1 MAFET
6 SLEIESH
13 CGVKQERSVPH
24 SHSAHIIA
32 LPLPLTPGTRLG
44 VYEVIAS
51 IGAGGMGQVF
61 RARDTKLDR
70 DVAIKILPEAF
81 AHDADRL
88 ARFQREAKT
97 LASLNHPNIAGIY
110 GLEESGGMTALV
122 MELVEGDDLSQRIA
136 RGAIPL
142 DEALAIARQIAEA
155 LEAAHEQGIVHRDL
169 KPANIKL
176 RSDGV
181 VKVLDFGLAKLAQ
194 PEATRGHPDV
204 TASPTITS
212 PAMMT
217 GVGVILG
224 TAAYMSPEQAKG
236 READKR
242 SDIWAFGCVLYEML
256 TGRRPFDGEDMAD
269 VLGAVV
275 RLEPAWEA
283 LPSDV
288 PAPVRTLLRQC
299 LVKDRRQRVGDIAAV
314 LFVLD
319 HQASL
324 APARTVAPRSTRVAW
339 LVAALS
345 AIALIVTAVVALRM
359 SRSGAP
365 ASDPVQFTIAPPENT
380 VFRGPAAGGTGTIA
394 QLAVSP
400 DGRNI
405 AFVAGAQSE
414 FQLWLRPVA
423 SADARAIQGTEGAAF
438 PFWSHDSRFIAF
450 FAGGKLKKVAIAGG
464 PPTVVADVADGGGG
478 SWSRDNVIVFGTMG
492 SGVFRVPSASGVPAA
507 VTALADGETAH
518 RWPHFLPDGRHF
530 FYTGVTGACCPP
542 AKPGTIKIGSLDQGE
557 PAVAL
562 FQADSSATYASNHVL
577 FARDQTLMAQAF
589 DPDTRQLAGDAVPV
603 AERISAEGSRYVSV
617 SVSENGTL
625 VYAVGGSLDP
635 LQLTWFDRA
644 GKILGALGEGGVDA
658 NLSLSPDERQ
668 VAVAVRS
675 GSPENLDIWTIDI
688 ARNVRNRV
696 TSDAQPEGWPVWSP
710 DGTRIVFG
718 SGAPSAG
725 VLPEKARLVQT
736 LVNGSGAN
744 ETLLEAVDTP
754 SRPCGPRQ
762 CTLMPTD
769 WSADGRFV
777 LYTFFGTFPQTLDI
791 WVLPLFGERKP
802 FPVIHTEFLESQGTF
817 SPNFR
822 WIAYTTN
829 ETGQPNV
836 YVQPFLRGGEK
847 HRISPN
853 GGRNPHWRADG
864 RELFYLD
871 ASGTMTVVPID
882 ATDTFGLPKALFPT
896 GLVSVNNMYTV
907 TRDGQRFLVDA
918 GPLALGLAQ
927 RPQITPLTV
936 IVNWTSTLQK

>member
-1 MAFET
+1 LA
-6 SLEIESH
+6 
-13 CGVKQERSVPH
+13 
-24 SHSAHIIA
+24 
-32 LPLPLTPGTRLG
+32 LTPGTRLG
-44 VYEVIAS
+44 VYEIVAH
-51 IGAGGMGQVF
+51 IGEGGMGSVY
-61 RARDTKLDR
+61 RARDTKLNR
-70 DVAIKILPEAF
+70 DVALKVLPDAF
-81 AHDADRL
+81 ASDADRL
-88 ARFQREAKT
+88 ARFTREAHT
-97 LASLNHPNIAGIY
+97 LASLNHPNIAHIH
-110 GLEESGGMTALV
+110 GLEESSGVRALV

-136 RGAIPL
+136 RGAIPV
-142 DEALAIARQIAEA
+142 DEALPIAKQIAEG
-155 LEAAHEQGIVHRDL
+155 LEAAHQQGIVHRDL

-176 RSDGV
+176 RPDGA
-181 VKVLDFGLAKLAQ
+181 VKVLDFGLAKALA
-194 PEATRGHPDV
+194 PEQDSASALHRSL
-204 TASPTITS
+204 SPTITS
-212 PAMMT
+212 PAMLT
-217 GVGVILG
+217 GAGIVLG
-224 TAAYMSPEQAKG
+224 TAAYMAPEQAKG

-256 TGRRPFDGEDMAD
+256 TGRRPFDGEDMTD

-275 RLEPAWEA
+275 RLEPSWEA
-283 LPSDV
+283 LTPDV

-314 LFVLD
+314 LFVLE
-319 HQASL
+319 HQAKL
-324 APARTVAPRSTRVAW
+324 APTVPVASRSNRIAW

-380 VFRGPAAGGTGTIA
+380 VFGGPAAGGTGTIA

-405 AFVAGAQSE
+405 VFVAGAQFE
-414 FQLWLRPVA
+414 FKIWLRPVA
-423 SADARAIQGTEGAAF
+423 SAEARPMQGTEGGAF
-438 PFWSHDSRFIAF
+438 PFWSHDSRFVAF

-464 PPTVVADVADGGGG
+464 PPVVLADAAGLGG
-478 SWSRDNVIVFGTMG
+478 SWSRDNMIVFGSGG
-492 SGVFRVPSASGVPAA
+492 SGVFRVPSAGGVPTA
-507 VTALADGETAH
+507 VTTLADGESAH
-518 RWPHFLPDGRHF
+518 RWPYFLPDGRHF
-530 FYTGVTGACCPP
+530 FYTAVTGACCPP
-542 AKPGTIKIGSLDQGE
+542 TKPGTIKIGSLDQDE

-562 FQADSSATYASNHVL
+562 LQADSSASYSSNHVL

-589 DPDTRQLAGDAVPV
+589 DPDARQLAGDAVPV
-603 AERISAEGSRYVSV
+603 TERISTEGSRYVSV
-617 SVSENGTL
+617 SLSENGTL
-625 VYAVGGSLDP
+625 AYAPGDSLSP

-668 VAVAVRS
+668 VAVALRS
-675 GSPENLDIWTIDI
+675 GSPENLDIWTIDV
-688 ARNVRNRV
+688 ARNLRNRV
-696 TSDAQPEGWPVWSP
+696 TSDAKHEGWPIWSL
-710 DGTRIVFG
+710 DGTRILFG
-718 SGAPSAG
+718 VSWRSDGAES
-725 VLPEKARLVQT
+725 EKARLVQT
-736 LVNGSGAN
+736 RVNASGVN

-762 CTLMPTD
+762 CTLAPTD

-777 LYTFFGTFPQTLDI
+777 LYTFTGSFPRTVDI
-791 WVLPLFGERKP
+791 WALPLFGDRAP
-802 FPVIHTEFLESQGTF
+802 FPVANSQFNESLGVF
-817 SPNFR
+817 SPDGR
-822 WIAYTTN
+822 WIAYTTD
-829 ETGQPNV
+829 EAGPPNV
-836 YVQPFLRGGEK
+836 YVQPFLRAGGK

-853 GGRNPHWRADG
+853 GGRNPHWRADA

-896 GLVSVNNMYTV
+896 GMVSTNNMYAV
-907 TRDGQRFLVDA
+907 TKDGQRFLVDA